1 MSNSDPSSQVSAA
14 AAALDGAPVAD
25 TIDRSMRALGFVGDE
40 PAPRPAA
47 SDARVSQERAMK
59 PIDPKTL
66 YRQSVDL
73 SALGVGD
80 GDFHTIPEQARAAV
94 PLSQQAQEV
103 ASLFSDRPISRRL
116 LAGTV
121 RLVDFVALT
130 AVGLGVA
137 AFADGAA
144 VVPDAAHLVGAPL
157 GAAMAVLIGQGF
169 DGYQIASFRA
179 YAFQV
184 GRMIAA
190 WAAVFAGVAA
200 LIFFT
205 GRIDPVEGTRLARWF
220 LAGLGFFVVSR
231 AIVHRLVTGW
241 TRDGRLERRAVIV
254 GGGKLAEDL
263 IRNLEAQPGNDIRI
277 CGIFD
282 DRTDERSPAM
292 VEGYPKLGTIPELV
306 EFGRIIKLD
315 MLIVALPVSAA
326 VRVQQMLR
334 KLWVLPVDIRL
345 SAHADKLKF
354 RPRNYSYEG
363 SLPFI
368 DVVDKPLAD
377 WDAVAKRVFDLTVG
391 TLALIALAPVMV
403 AAAIAVKLESKG
415 PVFFRQK
422 RFGFNN
428 EVISVW
434 KFRSMYTDRCDHE
447 VKQAVTKGDPR
458 VTRVGRFIRKTSIDE
473 LPQLFNV
480 LVGELSLVGPRP
492 HAVNAQTENRMWD
505 TVIDG
510 YFARHKVK
518 PGVTGW
524 AQINGW
530 RGEIDTPEKIRK
542 RVEHDVYY
550 IENWSIL
557 FDIKI
562 LALTPI
568 RLLNTENA
576 Y

>member
-1 MSNSDPSSQVSAA
+1 
-14 AAALDGAPVAD
+14 
-25 TIDRSMRALGFVGDE
+25 
-40 PAPRPAA
+40 
-47 SDARVSQERAMK
+47 MK
-59 PIDPKTL
+59 QIDPRTL
-66 YRQSVDL
+66 YRQVVDIQEM
-73 SALGVGD
+73 APD
-80 GDFHTIPEQARAAV
+80 GDTFEALPALPRVDSTLSDQAR
-94 PLSQQAQEV
+94 EV
-103 ASLFSDRPISRRL
+103 AALFSDRPISRRL
-116 LAGTV
+116 LSGVVRTV
-121 RLVDFVALT
+121 EFTAILACGFAALASVGSPVSAADPVHLAAVGFGGALT
-130 AVGLGVA
+130 LLFVQA
-137 AFADGAA
+137 
-144 VVPDAAHLVGAPL
+144 
-157 GAAMAVLIGQGF
+157 F
-169 DGYQIASFRA
+169 DGYQIAAFRD
-179 YAFQV
+179 YAFQL
-184 GRMIAA
+184 GRIVASWTM
-190 WAAVFAGVAA
+190 VFAALAA
-200 LIFFT
+200 LAFFV
-205 GRIDPVEGTRLARWF
+205 GLGAAEDGQRLVRWYF
-220 LAGLGFFVVSR
+220 LGLGFFVVFR
-231 AIVHRLVTGW
+231 FVLTRLVTDW

-263 IRNLEAQPGNDIRI
+263 IRSLEMQPGNDIRI

-292 VEGYPKLGTIPELV
+292 VEGYPRLGTIPELV
-306 EFGRIIKLD
+306 EFGRLTKLD
-315 MLIVALPVSAA
+315 MLIVALPITAA
-326 VRVQQMLR
+326 ARVHQLLK

-345 SAHADKLKF
+345 SAHADRLKF

-363 SLPFI
+363 SVPFL

-377 WDAVAKRVFDLTVG
+377 WDAVMKRVFDLVVG
-391 TLALIALAPVMV
+391 TAALIALTPVMI
-403 AAAIAVKLESKG
+403 ATAIAIKLDSKG

-428 EVISVW
+428 EVIDVW
-434 KFRSMYTDRCDHE
+434 KFRSMYTEQTDFAAAK
-447 VKQAVTKGDPR
+447 VVTKGDPR
-458 VTRVGRFIRKTSIDE
+458 VTKVGRFIRKASIDE

-480 LVGELSLVGPRP
+480 LKGELALVGPRP

-505 TVIDG
+505 QVVDG

-542 RVEHDVYY
+542 RVEHDIYY
-550 IENWSIL
+550 IENWSVL